1 MENQRTLLYFA
12 LLFLVYLLWMQWQ
25 NDYAPRPEVTVSPER
40 SEQIGSSEM
49 DSDVPPPGGSEMDS
63 DVPPPISANA
73 PSAEIDERQSAASSS
88 ETITIVTDVL
98 EVEISTRGGDVR
110 RATLRKYAVNAD
122 KQDEK
127 VDLLTEDR
135 TNFHVAQSGLV
146 SANKDTA
153 PTHNAV
159 YSAEQNSYR
168 LAEGVEEI
176 KVPLYWTGKDGTRVT
191 KVYTFRRN
199 DYTINVDHAITA
211 GEKGWSGSQYM
222 QLYRTEPIDENASMF
237 IHTYTGGV
245 IYNDEIKYEKIDFGD
260 MQEKNLNR
268 ELENGWLAMIQ
279 HYFLIAWITDSN
291 EKHLYFS
298 RYNADSGRYIL
309 GTRSSAKRLK
319 AGEQSG
325 FNSRLVVGPKHQDR
339 LAEEQPG
346 LELTVDFGILTIIA
360 KPLFWLLN
368 QYHNLFGNW
377 GWAIIFLTITVKA
390 LFYKL
395 SAMSYKSM
403 AKMRKVAP
411 RMKQMK
417 EQFGDDRQAM
427 SKAMMEMY
435 KREKINPMGGCLPI
449 LVQIPVFISL
459 YWVLL
464 ESVEMRQAP
473 FMLWLTNLSA
483 RDPYFILPLLMGIS
497 MFVQQKLNPAP
508 VDPVQQKIFQFMPIG
523 FTVMFAFF
531 PSGLVLYWVVNNLLS
546 IAQQWVITRRIENE
560 K

>member
-12 LLFLVYLLWMQWQ
+12 LLFLVYLLWAQWQ
-25 NDYAPRPEVTVSPER
+25 NDYAPRPEVAVAPEK

-49 DSDVPPPGGSEMDS
+49 DSDVPPPINA
-63 DVPPPISANA
+63 VA
-73 PSAEIDERQSAASSS
+73 PSAEIENRPAAASSS
-88 ETITIVTDVL
+88 RVITIVTDVL

-146 SANKDTA
+146 SANKETA

-159 YSAEQNSYR
+159 YTAEQDSYR
-168 LAEGVEEI
+168 LAEGINEI

-199 DYTINVDHAITA
+199 DYTINVDHAIAA

-222 QLYRTEPIDENASMF
+222 QLYRTEPVDENASMF

-298 RYNADSGRYIL
+298 RYNSDSGRYIL
-309 GTRSSAKRLK
+309 GTRSEAKRLQ
-319 AGEQSG
+319 AGEQSS
-325 FNSRLVVGPKHQDR
+325 FNSRLVVGPKLQDR
-339 LAEEQPG
+339 LAKEQPG
-346 LELTVDFGILTIIA
+346 LELTVDYGILTIIA

>member
-12 LLFLVYLLWMQWQ
+12 LLFLVYLLWAQWQ
-25 NDYAPRPEVTVSPER
+25 NDYSPRPEVAVSPER
-40 SEQIGSSEM
+40 SEQIGSS
-49 DSDVPPPGGSEMDS
+49 GMDS
-63 DVPPPISANA
+63 DVPPPINAVA
-73 PSAEIDERQSAASSS
+73 PSAEIEDRPAAISSQ
-88 ETITIVTDVL
+88 TITVVTDVL

-110 RATLRKYAVNAD
+110 RATLRKYAVDAE
-122 KQDEK
+122 KQDVK
-127 VDLLTEDR
+127 VDLLTESL
-135 TNFHVAQSGLV
+135 TNYHVAQSGLV

-159 YSAEQNSYR
+159 YSAEQDSYR
-168 LAEGVEEI
+168 LTDGVDEL
-176 KVPLYWTGKDGTRVT
+176 KVPLYWTGKDGTTVT
-191 KVYTFRRN
+191 KVYTFRRD
-199 DYTINVDHAITA
+199 DYTINVDHAIAA

-222 QLYRTEPIDENASMF
+222 QLYRTEPTDENESMF

-298 RYNADSGRYIL
+298 RYNSDSGRYIL
-309 GTRSSAKRLK
+309 GTRSSAKRLQ
-319 AGEQSG
+319 AGEQSS
-325 FNSRLVVGPKHQDR
+325 FNSRLVVGPKLQDK
-339 LAEEQPG
+339 LAEVQPG
-346 LELTVDFGILTIIA
+346 LELTVDYGILTIIA
-360 KPLFWLLN
+360 KPLFWLLEK
-368 QYHNLFGNW
+368 YHSLFGNW

-390 LFYKL
+390 LFFKL

>member
-12 LLFLVYLLWMQWQ
+12 LFFLVYLLWVQWQ
-25 NDYAPRPEVTVSPER
+25 NDYAPRPEVAVTPER
-40 SEQIGSSEM
+40 SEKTTSM
-49 DSDVPPPGGSEMDS
+49 DSDVPAPINMAAPEPGVEDKT
-63 DVPPPISANA
+63 
-73 PSAEIDERQSAASSS
+73 QAAARSQ
-88 ETITIVTDVL
+88 TIIIVTDVL
-98 EVEISTRGGDVR
+98 EVEIDTRGGEVR
-110 RATLRKYAVNAD
+110 RATLKKYAVDAE
-122 KQDEK
+122 KQDVK
-127 VDLLTEDR
+127 VDLLTVDPG
-135 TNFHVAQSGLV
+135 NFHVAQSGLV
-146 SANKDTA
+146 SANKESA
-153 PTHNAV
+153 PTHNDI
-159 YSAEQNSYR
+159 YSAEQTSYR
-168 LAEGVEEI
+168 LAEGVDEI
-176 KVPLYWTGKDGTRVT
+176 KVPLHWTGKDGARVT

-199 DYTINVDHAITA
+199 DYTIDVDHVVAA
-211 GEKGWSGSQYM
+211 GQNGWNGSQYM
-222 QLYRTEPIDENASMF
+222 QLFRTEPSNESESMF

-245 IYNDEIKYEKIDFGD
+245 IYNQEIKYEKIKFDD
-260 MQEKNLNR
+260 MKEKNLKM
-268 ELENGWLAMIQ
+268 ELEDGWLAMIQ
-279 HYFLIAWITDSN
+279 HYFLIAWIPENDGKN
-291 EKHLYFS
+291 LYFS

-309 GTRSSAKRLK
+309 GTRSPAKRLQP
-319 AGEQSG
+319 GEQVA
-325 FNSRLVVGPKHQDR
+325 FQSRLVVGPKQQNR
-339 LAEEQPG
+339 LAEIQPG
-346 LELTVDFGILTIIA
+346 LELTVDYGVLTIIA
-360 KPLFWLLN
+360 KPLFWLLD
-368 QYHNLFGNW
+368 QYHSLFGNW

-390 LFYKL
+390 LFFKL

>member
-12 LLFLVYLLWMQWQ
+12 LLFLVYLLWAQWQ

-40 SEQIGSSEM
+40 TEQIGSSEM
-49 DSDVPPPGGSEMDS
+49 DSDVPPP
-63 DVPPPISANA
+63 ISAVA
-73 PSAEIDERQSAASSS
+73 PGAEVEDRPAAASSS
-88 ETITIVTDVL
+88 QTISIITDVL
-98 EVEISTRGGDVR
+98 EVEISTRGGDLR
-110 RATLRKYAVNAD
+110 KATLRKYAVDAD

-127 VDLLTEDR
+127 VDLLTESR

-159 YSAEQNSYR
+159 YSAEQDSYR
-168 LAEGVEEI
+168 LAEGVDEI

-199 DYTINVDHAITA
+199 DYTINVDHDIAA

-222 QLYRTEPIDENASMF
+222 QLYRTEPTDENESMF

-279 HYFLIAWITDSN
+279 HYFLIAWITDSD

-298 RYNADSGRYIL
+298 RYNPDSGRYIL
-309 GTRSSAKRLK
+309 GTRSSAKRLQ
-319 AGEQSG
+319 AGEQSS
-325 FNSRLVVGPKHQDR
+325 FNSRLVVGPKLQDR
-339 LAEEQPG
+339 LAEVQPG
-346 LELTVDFGILTIIA
+346 LELTVDYGILTIIA

-390 LFYKL
+390 LFFKL